1 MKTATHMITGASGL
15 VGFHL
20 ARALPDAIALT
31 HRDLD
36 ITDADA
42 VRRLRADIIFNCAVI
57 GVDDCEADPAL
68 AERVNVEGPRNL
80 AQTGATIVHFSTNY
94 VFDGEADVPY
104 TTNDLARP
112 INVYGRTKL
121 RGERAVLDASE
132 RAIIAR
138 TSWVYGDGKQS
149 FLSTCAAKLAR
160 GERVQ
165 AIADTFA
172 STTFVEDLVTR
183 TLDLVQQRAFGV
195 HHIVND
201 GVCSRETFARE
212 AARLVGVDGETLIE
226 PRTEASMNHLARRP
240 RWTPM
245 LPSTPMRPWQDA
257 LAEFVG
263 GLRSDPSR

>member
-1 MKTATHMITGASGL
+1 MKTAMQMITGASGL
-15 VGFHL
+15 VGSHL
-20 ARALPDAIALT
+20 AGVLPDAVALT

-42 VRRLRADIIFNCAVI
+42 VRRVRADVIFNCAVI
-57 GVDDCEADPAL
+57 GVDDCEADPAH
-68 AERVNVEGPRNL
+68 AEQVNVEGPRNL
-80 AQTGATIVHFSTNY
+80 AQTGAIIVHFSTNY

-121 RGERAVLDASE
+121 DGERAVLEANE
-132 RAIIAR
+132 RAIIVR
-138 TSWVYGDGKQS
+138 TSWVFGDGKQS

-165 AIADTFA
+165 AIGDTFA

-183 TLDLVQQRAFGV
+183 TLDLVRRQTFGV
-195 HHIVND
+195 HHIVNE
-201 GVCSRETFARE
+201 GVCSHETFARE
-212 AARLVGVDGETLIE
+212 AARLVGVDDRTLIE
-226 PRTEASMNHLARRP
+226 RRTEASMNRLARRP

-245 LPSTPMRPWQDA
+245 LPSAPMRPWQDA
-257 LAEFVG
+257 LAEFAARP
-263 GLRSDPSR
+263 RSDPSR